1 MNFELIFLQINDFPD
16 KLDVID
22 RNACRRGVMITKLD
36 GLKEK
41 LQPGR
46 LYQRK
51 GLARWSNAVDRH
63 LKQLL
68 EDGTLIKLSQG
79 LYYYP
84 KRTAFGAAPPDE
96 KVLIRAF
103 LNDDRFLITS
113 PNVYNVLGIG
123 ATQLYNQT
131 VVYNHKRHGQLTLG
145 NRIFDFRKKQFFP
158 LALSR
163 EFLLVDL
170 INNLDHLAEDR
181 AALLNEVAK
190 KVTSFDRMA
199 LTDAVRQFG
208 GVAAKKFFA
217 KSLEDDSLY
226 YGN

>member
-1 MNFELIFLQINDFPD
+1 MMK
-16 KLDVID
+16 KL
-22 RNACRRGVMITKLD
+22 NQ
-36 GLKEK
+36 LKAK

-46 LYQRK
+46 VYQRK

-68 EDGTLIKLSQG
+68 HDGTLVKLSQG

-84 KRTAFGAAPPDE
+84 KKTAFGDAPPNE
-96 KVLIRAF
+96 KALIRAF
-103 LNDDRFLITS
+103 LRDDRFLITS
-113 PNVYNVLGIG
+113 PNVYNALGIG

-131 VVYNHKRHGQLTLG
+131 VVYNHKRHGQFALG
-145 NRIFDFRKKQFFP
+145 KRTFDFRKKPFFP
-158 LALSR
+158 LEPSQ

-170 INNLDHLAEDR
+170 VNNLARVAEDR
-181 AALLNEVAK
+181 AALLDEVEK
-190 KVTSFDRMA
+190 KATSFDQAA
-199 LTDAVRQFG
+199 LAEAVRAYG

-217 KSLEDDSLY
+217 KSLGDDSLY

>member
-1 MNFELIFLQINDFPD
+1 MKELD
-16 KLDVID
+16 KL
-22 RNACRRGVMITKLD
+22 KQ
-36 GLKEK
+36 K

-46 LYQRK
+46 IYQRK
-51 GLARWSNAVDRH
+51 GLTRWSNAVDRH

-68 EDGTLIKLSQG
+68 ADGTLIKLSQG

-84 KRTAFGAAPPDE
+84 KKTAFGNAPPDE
-96 KVLIRAF
+96 KALVRAF

-131 VVYNHKRHGQLTLG
+131 VVYNHKRHGQLKIGQRT
-145 NRIFDFRKKQFFP
+145 FDFRKKAFFP
-158 LALSR
+158 LEVSR

-170 INNLDHLAEDR
+170 VNNLDRVAEDR
-181 AALLNEVAK
+181 AALLHAVEQ
-190 KVTSFDRMA
+190 KVTAFDRTA
-199 LTDAVRQFG
+199 LAAAVRAFG

-217 KSLEDDSLY
+217 KSLGDDSLY

>member
-1 MNFELIFLQINDFPD
+1 MS
-16 KLDVID
+16 K
-22 RNACRRGVMITKLD
+22 CRRGVAMKKLD
-36 GLKEK
+36 ELKAK
-41 LQPGR
+41 LQSGR
-46 LYQRK
+46 VYQRK
-51 GLARWSNAVDRH
+51 GLARWSNAIDRH

-79 LYYYP
+79 FYYCP
-84 KRTAFGAAPPDE
+84 KKTAFGDAPLDE
-96 KVLIRAF
+96 KAVIRAF

-113 PNVYNVLGIG
+113 PNVYNGLGIG

-131 VVYNHKRHGQLTLG
+131 VVYNHKRHGQFTFG
-145 NRIFDFRKKQFFP
+145 KRTFDFRKKAFFP
-158 LALSR
+158 LELSR

-170 INNLDHLAEDR
+170 VNNLDQLAEDR
-181 AALLNEVAK
+181 SALLAEVAK
-190 KVTSFDRMA
+190 KAATFERSA
-199 LTDAVRQFG
+199 LVDAVRAFG

>member
-1 MNFELIFLQINDFPD
+1 MKELN
-16 KLDVID
+16 K
-22 RNACRRGVMITKLD
+22 
-36 GLKEK
+36 LKEK

-46 LYQRK
+46 VYQRK

-68 EDGTLIKLSQG
+68 EDGTLVKLSQG

-84 KRTAFGAAPPDE
+84 KKTAFGDAPPDE

-103 LNDDRFLITS
+103 LRDDRFLITS

-131 VVYNHKRHGQLTLG
+131 VVYNHKRHGQLSLG
-145 NRIFDFRKKQFFP
+145 NRTFDFRKKSFFP
-158 LALSR
+158 VELSR

-170 INNLDHLAEDR
+170 VNNVDRVAEDR
-181 AALLNEVAK
+181 ASLLAEVEK
-190 KVTSFDRMA
+190 KVASFDRA
-199 LTDAVRQFG
+199 DLAEAVRKFG

-217 KSLEDDSLY
+217 KSLGDDSLY
-226 YGN
+226 YDN

>member
-1 MNFELIFLQINDFPD
+1 MTV
-16 KLDVID
+16 KRLDTL
-22 RNACRRGVMITKLD
+22 R
-36 GLKEK
+36 EK
-41 LQPGR
+41 LQPGQV
-46 LYQRK
+46 YQRK

-68 EDGTLIKLSQG
+68 DDGTLVKLSQG

-84 KRTAFGAAPPDE
+84 KKTAFGDAPPDE
-96 KVLIRAF
+96 TVMLRAF
-103 LNDDRFLITS
+103 LNDHRFLVTS
-113 PNVYNVLGIG
+113 PNVYNSLGIG

-145 NRIFDFRKKQFFP
+145 NRTFDFRKKAFFP
-158 LALSR
+158 LALSK

-170 INNLDHLAEDR
+170 VNNIDRLAEDR
-181 AALLNEVAK
+181 ADLLDEIATKATTFDQTALGN
-190 KVTSFDRMA
+190 
-199 LTDAVRQFG
+199 AVREFG

-217 KSLEDDSLY
+217 EVLGDDSIY

>member
-1 MNFELIFLQINDFPD
+1 MKELD
-16 KLDVID
+16 KL
-22 RNACRRGVMITKLD
+22 KQ
-36 GLKEK
+36 K
-41 LQPGR
+41 LQPGVV
-46 LYQRK
+46 YQRK
-51 GLARWSNAVDRH
+51 GLARWSNAIDRH

-84 KRTAFGAAPPDE
+84 KKTAFGDAPPDE
-96 KVLIRAF
+96 KALVRAF

-131 VVYNHKRHGQLTLG
+131 VVYNHKRHGTLALG
-145 NRIFDFRKKQFFP
+145 KRTFDFRKKSFFP
-158 LALSR
+158 LEVSR

-170 INNLDHLAEDR
+170 VNNVDRVAEDR
-181 AALLNEVAK
+181 AALLQAVAK
-190 KVTSFDRMA
+190 KVTAFDRLA
-199 LTDAVRQFG
+199 LAQAVREFG

-217 KSLEDDSLY
+217 KSLGDDSLY

>member
-1 MNFELIFLQINDFPD
+1 VKELN
-16 KLDVID
+16 K
-22 RNACRRGVMITKLD
+22 
-36 GLKEK
+36 LKEK

-46 LYQRK
+46 VYQRK

-68 EDGTLIKLSQG
+68 EDGTLVKLAQG

-84 KRTAFGAAPPDE
+84 KKTAFGDAPPDE

-103 LNDDRFLITS
+103 LRDDRFLITS

-131 VVYNHKRHGQLTLG
+131 VVYNHKRHGPLSLG
-145 NRIFDFRKKQFFP
+145 NRTFDFRKKLFFP
-158 LALSR
+158 PELSR

-170 INNLDHLAEDR
+170 VNNVDRVAEDR
-181 AALLNEVAK
+181 ASLLAEVEK
-190 KVTSFDRMA
+190 KVASFDRAA
-199 LTDAVRQFG
+199 LAEAVRKFG

-217 KSLEDDSLY
+217 KSLGDDLLY
-226 YGN
+226 YGS

>member
-1 MNFELIFLQINDFPD
+1 VKELN
-16 KLDVID
+16 K
-22 RNACRRGVMITKLD
+22 
-36 GLKEK
+36 LKEK

-46 LYQRK
+46 VYQRK

-68 EDGTLIKLSQG
+68 EDGTLVKLAQG

-84 KRTAFGAAPPDE
+84 KKTAFGDAPPDE

-103 LNDDRFLITS
+103 LRDDRFLITS
-113 PNVYNVLGIG
+113 PNVYNVLGMG

-131 VVYNHKRHGQLTLG
+131 VVYNHKRHGQLSLG
-145 NRIFDFRKKQFFP
+145 NRTFDFRKKSFFP
-158 LALSR
+158 VELSR

-170 INNLDHLAEDR
+170 VNNVDRVAEDR
-181 AALLNEVAK
+181 ASLLAEVEK
-190 KVTSFDRMA
+190 KVASFDRAA
-199 LTDAVRQFG
+199 LAEAVRKFG

-217 KSLEDDSLY
+217 KSLGDDLLY
-226 YGN
+226 YGS